1 MLKRFVD
8 FLLFGNIYV
17 AFGAFCLVQ
26 STAHQLSFGSSS
38 LPYSFLC
45 FFATLFVY
53 NLQRIFYR
61 PPSSLPTSS
70 IRRRWIANHQ
80 TTIKS
85 LTLIGFTGT
94 LLCFFSVDVR
104 IIFYLSPLLAL
115 SLAYFL
121 PFITLRKSSIFKL
134 ITLTTVWTIAT
145 ALVPILI
152 STVSFFHPITTQQL
166 VIHVLLRFSF
176 MMSICIPFDIRD
188 LAIDRAENTSTLPQL
203 IGQHKTIAIAAAFNL
218 FYTLVLFI
226 QFITHAIAL
235 SVFIAL
241 LTTSIL
247 TLLLIVKCNTH
258 RSEYYFVAAID
269 GTMILQGILIM
280 LSL

>member
-26 STAHQLSFGSSS
+26 STAHQLCFTSSL
-38 LPYSFLC
+38 LPYSLLC

-61 PPSSLPTSS
+61 PPSTLPTSS

-152 STVSFFHPITTQQL
+152 STASFFHPITTQQL

-203 IGQHKTIAIAAAFNL
+203 IGQHKTIAIAAAFIL
-218 FYTLVLFI
+218 FYTLVLFV

-235 SVFIAL
+235 SVFLAL

-280 LSL
+280 ISV